1 MNQNDFRASVMGF
14 YLGDDIRFSPAPL
27 RYIGEELFV
36 QEMNRPK
43 VDLPRDLGIEQLQK
57 IPEVGLQ
64 NRFEKLIVIH
74 IVPMPLKE

>member
-1 MNQNDFRASVMGF
+1 MGS
-14 YLGDDIRFSPAPL
+14 YLRYDIRFSPAPL
-27 RYIGEELFV
+27 RYLGEELFV

-43 VDLPRDLGIEQLQK
+43 VDLTCDLGIEQLQK

-74 IVPMPLKE
+74 VVSMPLKE